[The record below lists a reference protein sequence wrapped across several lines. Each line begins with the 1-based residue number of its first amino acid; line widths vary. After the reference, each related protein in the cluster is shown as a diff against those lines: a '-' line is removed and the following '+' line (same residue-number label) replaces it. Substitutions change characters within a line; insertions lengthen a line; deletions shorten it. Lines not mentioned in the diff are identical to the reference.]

1 MGTLAFVLSL
11 FGTVCICIPSLLKGK
26 NMSLILL
33 FVFSANVLVATSYL
47 LTGAFN
53 GAASC
58 FVGATQTIINYFFD
72 RKNKPLP
79 IWLISIYA
87 LAFIVSNLFVFE
99 RFTDILA
106 LVASLTFV
114 MCIGQKNGAKY
125 RFWTIVNSILWC
137 IYVLLSKSYGA
148 FVSHIILL
156 AFTIVGMI
164 IHDRKK
170 NNEESVS
177 VNNK

>member
-11 FGTVCICIPSLLKGK
+11 LGTVCICIPSLLKGK

-114 MCIGQKNGAKY
+114 MCIGQKNGKKY
-125 RFWTIVNSILWC
+125 RVWTFINTVLWITYDLINLSFGPFVTHMVQLSTNIFGIV
-137 IYVLLSKSYGA
+137 
-148 FVSHIILL
+148 
-156 AFTIVGMI
+156 
-164 IHDRKK
+164 IHDLKK
-170 NNEESVS
+170 NR
-177 VNNK
+177 